1 MRSDL
6 TAMTPKE
13 IHRLEVL
20 QRLEGRLI
28 RQADAARELGIS
40 IRQVKRAVRAYRQGG
55 AKAVAS
61 KHRGRPGNRRR
72 DPLLLR
78 EAVELVRE
86 HYCDFGP
93 TLASEMLADRH
104 DIHVDRETLRKLLI
118 AAHIWKP
125 KRRIRAY
132 HPPRERR
139 AQFGELVQ
147 IDGSPHR
154 WFEERGPRCT
164 LIVFIDDATSR
175 LVGLRF
181 EPAESTNAYFRT
193 AHDYFRR
200 FGLPQSLYS
209 DRHSIFRINSS
220 ANTTGDST
228 DFAKAMDALNIELI
242 CANSPQ
248 AKGRV
253 ERANRT
259 LQDRLIK
266 ELRIA
271 NVNSID
277 AGNTFLAAGYLER
290 HNARFAMQPRDSVD
304 AHQSLPVEFDL
315 VGTLA
320 RRSERKLTKDLT
332 FSFGRTIYRV
342 LNAERRTVF
351 PHALV
356 QTIVTYDGQFIVER
370 NGQRLAIERVRD
382 REKLAAIVDAKEL
395 AHRRSSKRDQPNK
408 AHQPDRNHPWKNRG
422 GFQLQ
427 ALGTAKGDISNLQVG
442 DISSLR

>member
-6 TAMTPKE
+6 TVMTPRE
-13 IHRLEVL
+13 IQRLEAV
-20 QRLEGRLI
+20 QRLEGGLI
-28 RQADAARELGIS
+28 GQAAAARELGIS
-40 IRQVKRAVRAYRQGG
+40 IRQVKRALRAYRADG
-55 AKAVAS
+55 AKALVS

-72 DPLLLR
+72 NPLVLQ
-78 EAVELVRE
+78 EAVEIVRQ
-86 HYCDFGP
+86 HYGDFGP
-93 TLASEMLADRH
+93 TLASEMLAARH
-104 DIHVDRETLRKLLI
+104 DIYVDRETLRKLLI

-132 HPPRERR
+132 HPPRQRR

-147 IDGSPHR
+147 IDGSPHH

-181 EPAESTNAYFRT
+181 APAESTEAYFRT
-193 AHDYFRR
+193 AHDYFRT
-200 FGLPQSLYS
+200 FGLPQALYS

-228 DFAKAMDALNIELI
+228 DFAKAMDMLNIELI

-266 ELRIA
+266 ELRLA
-271 NVNSID
+271 NVDSIES
-277 AGNTFLAAGYLER
+277 GNAFLATGYLER
-290 HNARFAMQPRDSVD
+290 HNERFAVEPRDSID
-304 AHQSLPVEFDL
+304 AHRTLAAEFDFMTVL
-315 VGTLA
+315 S
-320 RRSERKLTKDLT
+320 RRQERKLTKDLT

-351 PHALV
+351 PHAV
-356 QTIVTYDGQFIVER
+356 VETIVTYDGQFIVER
-370 NGQRLAIERVRD
+370 NGQRLAIESVRE
-382 REKLAAIVDAKEL
+382 RGKLAVIVDAKEL
-395 AHRRSSKRDQPNK
+395 VNRKSSKADQPAK

-422 GFQLQ
+422 GFQLR
-427 ALGTAKGDISNLQVG
+427 ALGTPKGDISNLQVG